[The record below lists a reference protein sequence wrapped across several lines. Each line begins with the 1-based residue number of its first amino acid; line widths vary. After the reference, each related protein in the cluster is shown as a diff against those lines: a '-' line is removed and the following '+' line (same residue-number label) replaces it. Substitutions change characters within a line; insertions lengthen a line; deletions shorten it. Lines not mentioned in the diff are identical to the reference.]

1 MQEMMLRVNKIV
13 RYFSSNQK
21 VDVSTLLDK
30 ATKDKFVFKF
40 VRSSGP
46 GGQNVNKLLWYIL
59 VNTKVELR
67 FKIASA
73 DWLPSHVVSKL
84 LTQAKNDINKEGE
97 LIVTSEKSRS
107 QHRNM
112 ADALQKIR
120 AIICTAAYEPEA
132 PTEETLRKIEKRIER
147 ANEKRLTD
155 KKFRSTKKLDRKS
168 IE

>member
-46 GGQNVNKLLWYIL
+46 GGQNVNKL
-59 VNTKVELR
+59 NTKVELR

>member
-1 MQEMMLRVNKIV
+1 MMLRVNKIV
-13 RYFSSNQK
+13 RYYSSHQK

-46 GGQNVNKLLWYIL
+46 GGQNVNKL
-59 VNTKVELR
+59 NTKVELR

-120 AIICTAAYEPEA
+120 TMICTAAYEPEA
-132 PTEETLRKIEKRIER
+132 PTEETLRKIEKRIAR

-155 KKFRSTKKLDRKS
+155 KKFKSTKKLDRKS